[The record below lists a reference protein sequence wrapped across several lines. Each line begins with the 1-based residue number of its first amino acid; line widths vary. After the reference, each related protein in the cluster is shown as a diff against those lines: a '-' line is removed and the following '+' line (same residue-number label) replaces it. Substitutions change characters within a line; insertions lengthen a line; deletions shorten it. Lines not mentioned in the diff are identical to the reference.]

1 MGSHADELRVRLQ
14 EAFRWAEVEANAVS
28 DLSGWWRDRTLLAE
42 LGPALAELF
51 PDVTPTVVLGPEAS
65 GFLVGPLVAW
75 ELGAG
80 FVEAYRDS
88 DRMIAD
94 ETLART
100 ATVDERGRSMT
111 LRVRSRHLGPDD
123 QVLVVDD
130 WAESG
135 AQLAALRDLVR
146 EAGATYL
153 GAAVI
158 VNGCDRHTRD
168 ELTVRG
174 LLERGDLG

>member
-1 MGSHADELRVRLQ
+1 MGSHADELRVRLL
-14 EAFRWAEVEANAVS
+14 EAFRWADVGTNQVS
-28 DLSGWWRDRTLLAE
+28 DLSGWWRDRSLLAE
-42 LGPALAELF
+42 MGPTLAELF
-51 PDVTPTVVLGPEAS
+51 PGVTPTVILGPEAS

-80 FVEAYRDS
+80 FVEAYRDG

-100 ATVDERGRSMT
+100 APVDDRGRSVT
-111 LRVRSRHLGPDD
+111 LHVRTRHLGPDD

-135 AQLAALRDLVR
+135 AQLAALRDIVR

-158 VNGCDRHTRD
+158 VNGCDPGTRE

-174 LLERGDLG
+174 LLERAELG